1 MSALDAATNTAA
13 TDGRSAGEQGRGG
26 ASGVRDTARTQ
37 ASAIAP
43 AASSPAGARLMVS
56 TMDERLAAMQQQI
69 DTTKAQ
75 NKLLAARLRQ
85 VAQAYR
91 ATTMSGGGRGMMPGM
106 SMPSFGGGGG
116 GMPGMGGG
124 MPTGLNAL
132 SALTR
137 LGGNGQRGMSGVE
150 QQVNGLFGQS
160 GAPDGAAARAI
171 EFAKAQLGKP
181 YALGANGPN
190 AWDCSSL
197 VQKAYAHAGVS
208 LERTTYEQIREGQH
222 VSRGDIRPGDLILQN
237 FSAPGVPEHVALA
250 VSPTMQIEAPKPG
263 GHVQYSP
270 IPNGPIVVKRVA

>member
-1 MSALDAATNTAA
+1 
-13 TDGRSAGEQGRGG
+13 
-26 ASGVRDTARTQ
+26 
-37 ASAIAP
+37 
-43 AASSPAGARLMVS
+43 MVS

-75 NKLLAARLRQ
+75 NKLLATRLRQ

-91 ATTMSGGGRGMMPGM
+91 ASTAMGGGGRGMMPGGM
-106 SMPSFGGGGG
+106 GMPSFGGGGG
-116 GMPGMGGG
+116 MPGGGGG

-132 SALTR
+132 SALSS
-137 LGGNGQRGMSGVE
+137 LGRNGQRGPSAME
-150 QQVNGLFGQS
+150 QQVNALFGQN
-160 GAPDGAAARAI
+160 GEPNGAAARAI

-197 VQKAYAHAGVS
+197 VQKAYAAAGVS
-208 LERTTYEQIREGQH
+208 LERTTYQQIREGVP
-222 VSRGDIRPGDLILQN
+222 VSRGNIRPGDIILQN
-237 FSAPGVPEHVALA
+237 FSAPGVPEHVAMA

-270 IPNGPIVVKRVA
+270 IPSGPVVVRRVA